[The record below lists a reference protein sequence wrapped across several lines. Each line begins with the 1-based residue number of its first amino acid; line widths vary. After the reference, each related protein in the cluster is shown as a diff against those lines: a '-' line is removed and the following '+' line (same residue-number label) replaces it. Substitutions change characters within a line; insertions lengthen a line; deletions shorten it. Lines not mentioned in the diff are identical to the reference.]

1 MKTLIKKIKNWIQIK
16 IDKYV
21 IKRFQ
26 ILMPKTLIKSLYRM
40 IVEDELQITTIVI
53 DVKKGKI
60 KYTLI
65 IVEDRNGKTR
75 FNLGRHF
82 KNLLN
87 E

>member
-40 IVEDELQITTIVI
+40 IVEDELQITTKVI